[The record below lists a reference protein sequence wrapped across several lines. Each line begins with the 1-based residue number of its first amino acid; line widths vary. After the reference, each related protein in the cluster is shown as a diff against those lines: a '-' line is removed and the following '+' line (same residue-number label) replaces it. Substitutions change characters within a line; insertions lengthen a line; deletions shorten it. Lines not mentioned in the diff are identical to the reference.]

1 MPPMIG
7 WRAMSLLIGLALLGG
22 CGSGRLLILLDA
34 PPEDRLNPLKD
45 SRLAKFSLRVSQS
58 GQTTD
63 QEAFRG
69 SDAEL
74 VVGTVPTGGVFDLR
88 LAGKSA
94 ADEMLGLGAVRDVQ
108 AISDGESSVKVY
120 FRKPIGYVG
129 GQNRVEPLN
138 AAAGTGDSVELGTVQ
153 LASIS
158 RVSDVAATPNGAW
171 VLIAADSF
179 VVPILTSNH
188 SVLERVVLK
197 ASVGCVTVS
206 PDGRYAVVCHKTGL
220 SVLDLGNIGNADV
233 QYRTVEVKG
242 GEPTRVVFS
251 DRRTAQVLVNGHSPL
266 GSCPGTPGLLGTLDV
281 ESPDTVVATSMKQ
294 AVADIGVD
302 PRDGTLLLA
311 LPCVGAGTLGRVGAG
326 GAAESLAVQVPAPYD
341 IAVTEKSIVVVGRA
355 AATSTE
361 RGQIVRFDLTN
372 PGFATADNRSFT
384 FPPLEVWFRSS
395 ASTSGFF
402 SWVSEASNL
411 RIHHLTVAPDARR
424 AIALYQADFASDI
437 SLGPCSFRSRGNGA
451 GYLVL
456 DLASGTLVMQRLA
469 RLQVS
474 DCYANCLVNGL
485 GQSLST
491 LSTCIDEF
499 KRVMQGNKLLVSP
512 EFEPAST
519 TLLFGG

>member
-1 MPPMIG
+1 MRPMIG
-7 WRAMSLLIGLALLGG
+7 RRSASLLIGLALLGG

-34 PPEDRLNPLKD
+34 PAEDRLNPLKD
-45 SRLAKFSLRVSQS
+45 SRLAKFSLRVSQE
-58 GQTTD
+58 GRTTD

-69 SDAEL
+69 SDVEL
-74 VVGTVPTGGVFDLR
+74 VVGTVPTGGLFDLR

-94 ADEMLGLGAVRDVQ
+94 ADEMLGLGAVRDVL
-108 AISDGESSVKVY
+108 AVSDGESSVKVY

-138 AAAGTGDSVELGTVQ
+138 AAAGTGDAVELGSLQ
-153 LASIS
+153 LSGIS
-158 RVSDVAATPNGAW
+158 RASDLAATPNGAW
-171 VLIAADSF
+171 VLVAADSF
-179 VVPILTSNH
+179 VVPVLTSNH
-188 SVLERVVLK
+188 SVLERVELK
-197 ASVGCVTVS
+197 TSVGCVAVS

-251 DRRTAQVLVNGHSPL
+251 DRHTAQVLVNGHNPL
-266 GSCPGTPGLLGTLDV
+266 GACPGTPGLLGKLDV
-281 ESPDTVVATSMKQ
+281 ERPETVVATSLQQ
-294 AVADIGVD
+294 AVADLGVD

-311 LPCVGAGTLGRVGAG
+311 LPCSGAGTLARL
-326 GAAESLAVQVPAPYD
+326 AASGVAEPLSVQVPAPYD

-355 AATSTE
+355 STPPE

-372 PGFATADNRSFT
+372 AGFATADNRSFT

-424 AIALYQADFASDI
+424 AIALYQADFASDV

-469 RLQVS
+469 RLQIS
-474 DCYANCLVNGL
+474 DCYANCLVNGQ

-491 LSTCIDEF
+491 LGVCVDEF
-499 KRVMQGNKLLVSP
+499 KNVMQSNKLLVSP